1 MKKSKEIKSYFPHD
15 SNARNS
21 DKLIRLRMRHKS
33 AGYGVFF
40 MILERLR
47 EEPEYMSVKDYN
59 MIAFDLREDASLI
72 KSVIEDFGL
81 FVFTEDGK
89 YFYSESFKKR
99 MEFKDDKS
107 KKRSEAGDKSAAKK
121 WGNTDREGLSS
132 SELRSKRL
140 SIAREKGTHT
150 NEEWEELKEFFG
162 ECVICGSKE
171 RIVKDHIVPIYQG
184 GSDAI
189 TNLQPLCN
197 SCNSRKG
204 SDNKDYRAEWCKSH
218 NIEMPGKWLTK
229 NRKWLTSKEKKSK
242 VNNIGDSNESLVCGT
257 SQPHSEHIDYSELVK
272 FFNEETKGVFG
283 TVRTPLSDSRKGM
296 INARIKTYG
305 KKTFADM
312 IRMASQSD
320 FLKGQ
325 NKKGWRAS
333 FDWLIKPTNFE
344 KVISGNYDNKN
355 SRNDPAITNGAK
367 SREEQTDRE
376 ILEYAAKAFGKDTF
390 GNK

>member
-1 MKKSKEIKSYFPHD
+1 MKELTSYFPHD

-21 DKLIRLRMRHKS
+21 DKLIRLRMRHKAS
-33 AGYGVFF
+33 GYGVFF

-99 MEFKDDKS
+99 MGYKDDKS
-107 KKRSEAGDKSAAKK
+107 KKRSEAGKKGVAKR
-121 WGNTDREGLSS
+121 WGEKE
-132 SELRSKRL
+132 SEIANATEFIANATENDSNAIAKVEKTIASKGKKR
-140 SIAREKGTHT
+140 
-150 NEEWEELKEFFG
+150 KE
-162 ECVICGSKE
+162 
-171 RIVKDHIVPIYQG
+171 
-184 GSDAI
+184 
-189 TNLQPLCN
+189 
-197 SCNSRKG
+197 
-204 SDNKDYRAEWCKSH
+204 
-218 NIEMPGKWLTK
+218 
-229 NRKWLTSKEKKSK
+229 
-242 VNNIGDSNESLVCGT
+242 NNIGDSNESLVCGT
-257 SQPHSEHIDYSELVK
+257 SQPHAEHIDYSELVK

-296 INARIKTYG
+296 INARIKSYG

-312 IRMASQSD
+312 IHRAYQSD

-325 NKKGWRAS
+325 NKKGWTAS

-355 SRNDPAITNGAK
+355 RANTQQCNRDPNEFLRNIAEGIARADF
-367 SREEQTDRE
+367 EESKR
-376 ILEYAAKAFGKDTF
+376 
-390 GNK
+390 

>member
-1 MKKSKEIKSYFPHD
+1 MKELTSYFPHD

-21 DKLIRLRMRHKS
+21 DKLIRLRMRHKAS
-33 AGYGVFF
+33 GYGVFF

-99 MEFKDDKS
+99 MGYKDDKS
-107 KKRSEAGDKSAAKK
+107 KKRSEAGKKGVAKR
-121 WGNTDREGLSS
+121 WGKKE
-132 SELRSKRL
+132 SEIANATENDSNAIAKVEKTIASKGKKR
-140 SIAREKGTHT
+140 
-150 NEEWEELKEFFG
+150 KE
-162 ECVICGSKE
+162 
-171 RIVKDHIVPIYQG
+171 
-184 GSDAI
+184 
-189 TNLQPLCN
+189 
-197 SCNSRKG
+197 
-204 SDNKDYRAEWCKSH
+204 
-218 NIEMPGKWLTK
+218 
-229 NRKWLTSKEKKSK
+229 
-242 VNNIGDSNESLVCGT
+242 NNIGDSNESLVCGT
-257 SQPHSEHIDYSELVK
+257 SQPHAEHIDYSELVK

-296 INARIKTYG
+296 INARIKSYG

-312 IRMASQSD
+312 IHRAYQSD

-325 NKKGWRAS
+325 NKKGWTAS

-355 SRNDPAITNGAK
+355 SRNYPAIPNGAK

-376 ILEYAAKAFGKDTF
+376 ILEYAAKAFGKDTVSS
-390 GNK
+390 K

>member
-1 MKKSKEIKSYFPHD
+1 
-15 SNARNS
+15 
-21 DKLIRLRMRHKS
+21 
-33 AGYGVFF
+33 

-99 MEFKDDKS
+99 MGYKDDKS
-107 KKRSEAGDKSAAKK
+107 KKRSEAGKKGVAKR
-121 WGNTDREGLSS
+121 WGKKE
-132 SELRSKRL
+132 SEIANATEFIANATENDSNAIAKVEKTIASKGKKR
-140 SIAREKGTHT
+140 
-150 NEEWEELKEFFG
+150 KE
-162 ECVICGSKE
+162 
-171 RIVKDHIVPIYQG
+171 
-184 GSDAI
+184 
-189 TNLQPLCN
+189 
-197 SCNSRKG
+197 
-204 SDNKDYRAEWCKSH
+204 
-218 NIEMPGKWLTK
+218 
-229 NRKWLTSKEKKSK
+229 
-242 VNNIGDSNESLVCGT
+242 NNIGDSNESLVCGT
-257 SQPHSEHIDYSELVK
+257 SQPHAEHIDYSELVK

-296 INARIKTYG
+296 I

-312 IRMASQSD
+312 IHRAYQSD

-325 NKKGWRAS
+325 NKKGWTAS

-355 SRNDPAITNGAK
+355 SRNYPAIPNGAK

-376 ILEYAAKAFGKDTF
+376 ILEYAAKAFGKDTVSS
-390 GNK
+390 K

>member
-1 MKKSKEIKSYFPHD
+1 MKELTSYFPHD

-21 DKLIRLRMRHKS
+21 DKLIRLRMRHKAS
-33 AGYGVFF
+33 GYGVFF

-99 MEFKDDKS
+99 MGYKDDKS
-107 KKRSEAGDKSAAKK
+107 KKRSEAGKKGVAKR
-121 WGNTDREGLSS
+121 WGEKE
-132 SELRSKRL
+132 SE
-140 SIAREKGTHT
+140 IANATEFIANATENDSNAIAKVEKT
-150 NEEWEELKEFFG
+150 
-162 ECVICGSKE
+162 I
-171 RIVKDHIVPIYQG
+171 
-184 GSDAI
+184 A
-189 TNLQPLCN
+189 
-197 SCNSRKG
+197 
-204 SDNKDYRAEWCKSH
+204 
-218 NIEMPGKWLTK
+218 
-229 NRKWLTSKEKKSK
+229 SKEKKSK
-242 VNNIGDSNESLVCGT
+242 VNNTVDSDESLVCGT
-257 SQPHSEHIDYSELVK
+257 SQPHAEHIDYSELVK

-283 TVRTPLSDSRKGM
+283 MVRTPLSDSRKGM
-296 INARIKTYG
+296 INARIKSYG

-312 IRMASQSD
+312 IHRAYQSD

-355 SRNDPAITNGAK
+355 RTSNDAGD
-367 SREEQTDRE
+367 RDMEEFYRGIASGIARQSYEETKR
-376 ILEYAAKAFGKDTF
+376 
-390 GNK
+390 

>member
-1 MKKSKEIKSYFPHD
+1 MATRKELTSYFPHD
-15 SNARNS
+15 SKA
-21 DKLIRLRMRHKS
+21 
-33 AGYGVFF
+33 AGYGVYF

-47 EEPEYMSVKDYN
+47 EEPEYTSVKDYN

-99 MEFKDDKS
+99 MGYKDDKS
-107 KKRSEAGDKSAAKK
+107 KKRSEAGKKGVAKR
-121 WGNTDREGLSS
+121 WGKKE
-132 SELRSKRL
+132 SEIANATEFIANATENDSNAIAKVEKT
-140 SIAREKGTHT
+140 IARKGKKR
-150 NEEWEELKEFFG
+150 KE
-162 ECVICGSKE
+162 
-171 RIVKDHIVPIYQG
+171 
-184 GSDAI
+184 
-189 TNLQPLCN
+189 
-197 SCNSRKG
+197 
-204 SDNKDYRAEWCKSH
+204 
-218 NIEMPGKWLTK
+218 
-229 NRKWLTSKEKKSK
+229 
-242 VNNIGDSNESLVCGT
+242 NNIGDSNESLVCGT
-257 SQPHSEHIDYSELVK
+257 SQPHAEHIDYSELVK

-296 INARIKTYG
+296 INARIKSYG

-312 IRMASQSD
+312 IHRAYQSD

-325 NKKGWRAS
+325 NKKGWTAS

-355 SRNDPAITNGAK
+355 SRNYPAIPNGAK

-376 ILEYAAKAFGKDTF
+376 ILEYAAKAFGKDTVSS
-390 GNK
+390 K

>member
-1 MKKSKEIKSYFPHD
+1 MKELTSYFPHD

-21 DKLIRLRMRHKS
+21 DKLIRLRMRHKAS
-33 AGYGVFF
+33 GYGVFF

-99 MEFKDDKS
+99 MGYKDDKS
-107 KKRSEAGDKSAAKK
+107 KKRSEAGKKGVAKR
-121 WGNTDREGLSS
+121 WGKKE
-132 SELRSKRL
+132 SE
-140 SIAREKGTHT
+140 IANATEFIANATENDSNAIAKVEKT
-150 NEEWEELKEFFG
+150 
-162 ECVICGSKE
+162 I
-171 RIVKDHIVPIYQG
+171 
-184 GSDAI
+184 A
-189 TNLQPLCN
+189 
-197 SCNSRKG
+197 
-204 SDNKDYRAEWCKSH
+204 
-218 NIEMPGKWLTK
+218 
-229 NRKWLTSKEKKSK
+229 SKEKKSK
-242 VNNIGDSNESLVCGT
+242 VNNTVDSDESLVCGT
-257 SQPHSEHIDYSELVK
+257 SQPHAEHIDYSELVK

-283 TVRTPLSDSRKGM
+283 MVRTPLSDSRKGM
-296 INARIKTYG
+296 INARIKSYG

-312 IRMASQSD
+312 IHRAYQSD

-325 NKKGWRAS
+325 NKKDWRAS

-355 SRNDPAITNGAK
+355 RTSNDAGD
-367 SREEQTDRE
+367 RDMEEFYRGIASGIARQSYEETKR
-376 ILEYAAKAFGKDTF
+376 
-390 GNK
+390 